1 MVNKYIYIIGL
12 TEKKIDDF
20 DNLLN
25 VIELG
30 LKNRTIGITKVNQNS
45 SSSHGIIQ
53 INIFIIK
60 IIKKWKN
67 NIYERVK
74 EIKCKFDNKN
84 NNICNQSEKSFKFQ
98 FR

>member
-20 DNLLN
+20 DNLLSL
-25 VIELG
+25 IELG

-45 SSSHGIIQ
+45 SSSHRIIQ

-60 IIKKWKN
+60 IIK
-67 NIYERVK
+67 
-74 EIKCKFDNKN
+74 
-84 NNICNQSEKSFKFQ
+84 
-98 FR
+98 